1 MSDMNCSRLYRS
13 VSVKYENKPHDM
25 PSESNTRSAAC
36 QERIAVFIMESIT
49 FYSYLRKYKFDN
61 SRIGKRDQEEGDR
74 YAEFVARL
82 NHAFLY

>member
-1 MSDMNCSRLYRS
+1 
-13 VSVKYENKPHDM
+13 M

-36 QERIAVFIMESIT
+36 QERSAVFIMESIT
-49 FYSYLRKYKFDN
+49 FYSYLCKYKFDN